1 MAGAPPI
8 ARHRSKSE
16 EMIRRLIIVTA
27 LLATGVAAADHQ
39 ADYTALKTRAASA
52 KVGEQDKL
60 YAQLAMRATEVANDH
75 YTAGD
80 VTKAQAAIDEVVS
93 CAEKARAAALQTNKN
108 LKQTEIT
115 LRETLRRLD
124 DLRRTLAVED
134 RPYVETAINRIET
147 VRKQLLDQM
156 FGPKPKERK

>member
-1 MAGAPPI
+1 
-8 ARHRSKSE
+8 
-16 EMIRRLIIVTA
+16 MICRLIFVTA
-27 LLATGVAAADHQ
+27 VLAASVMAADHQ
-39 ADYTALKTRAASA
+39 ADYAALKTRAAAA
-52 KVGEQDKL
+52 KVSDQDKL

-80 VTKAQAAIDEVVS
+80 VIKAQSTIDEVVNY
-93 CAEKARAAALQTNKN
+93 AEKARDAALQSNKN

-115 LRETLRRLD
+115 LRETSRRLD
-124 DLRRTLAVED
+124 DLRRSLALED

-156 FGPKPKERK
+156 FGPKPKEKK